1 MCAGNRSLAETGGQ
15 NVAEAE
21 NTQTTID
28 TRGRTL
34 MVVLLVIVAVF
45 NNTDR
50 GIFSLAMPAIKADY
64 AFTDSQLGL
73 LGGLSF
79 GLCYGIAALPIGW
92 LALRTSR
99 SALLVAC
106 LAVWSCATGLTS
118 IAGGF
123 AGLFAAR
130 SVVGMG
136 EAGGMPLSLS
146 LTAARYAPHERAAA
160 TGWITA
166 GQAFG
171 SIAGAFLT
179 GWLIAWAG
187 WRSAFLVLGLPG
199 LLLALVMG
207 LTLREPATARGEPAR
222 LADVLRLWRA
232 PMMRALTLGFV
243 LTGIVTYGTQA
254 WLPSFLARRFHL
266 GPGDVGMLTGL
277 IAGGSALVGAI
288 VTGQM
293 VHRYG
298 PGRPGYAM
306 ALCGVISLIGI
317 PAGVIGSY
325 TENLML
331 AVVMTFIVA
340 FGNGARALLFYT
352 EVQNCSDDATRPMA
366 IAINASAVV
375 LVGSGLGP
383 TVMGLISDKAP
394 GGIATAMAA
403 GSSLLPI
410 LIVGCCWRL
419 YRMARA

>member
-1 MCAGNRSLAETGGQ
+1 MAAAED
-15 NVAEAE
+15 
-21 NTQTTID
+21 TQTAID
-28 TRGRTL
+28 TGGRTL
-34 MVVLLVIVAVF
+34 MVVLLVIVAVI

-64 AFTDSQLGL
+64 AFTDSQLGM

-79 GLCYGIAALPIGW
+79 GLFYGVAALPIGW

-166 GQAFG
+166 GQAVG

-179 GWLIAWAG
+179 GWLIALAG
-187 WRSAFLVLGLPG
+187 WRSAFLVLGVPG
-199 LLLALVMG
+199 LVLALVLW
-207 LTLREPATARGEPAR
+207 LTLREPPPARETPAR
-222 LADVLRLWRA
+222 LAEVLHLWRGRA
-232 PMMRALTLGFV
+232 MRELTLVFV
-243 LTGIVTYGTQA
+243 LTGIVTYGTQG
-254 WLPSFLARRFHL
+254 WLPTFLARRFHL
-266 GPGDVGMLTGL
+266 GAGEVGMLTGL
-277 IAGGSALVGAI
+277 IAGGSALAGALAS
-288 VTGQM
+288 GQL
-293 VHRYG
+293 VHRFG
-298 PGRPGYAM
+298 RGRPGYGMMLAVM
-306 ALCGVISLIGI
+306 ISLIGI

-325 TENLML
+325 SPSLVL
-331 AVVMTFIVA
+331 AATMMFVVG
-340 FGNGARALLFYT
+340 FGNGARASLLYT
-352 EVQNCSDDATRPMA
+352 EVQNCADGATRPLA

-375 LVGSGLGP
+375 LIGSGLGP
-383 TVMGLISDKAP
+383 TLMGLISDTAP

-403 GSSLLPI
+403 GSSVLPI
-410 LIVGCCWRL
+410 PIAWICLGMSR
-419 YRMARA
+419 RARA